1 MPGEHHI
8 LKDLPF
14 YEVARM
20 VDAKAHQDRLVQR
33 KKKRQK
39 VMLRQAL
46 GRNRTAT
53 SSTIRP
59 PIKKKK
65 HAAQDAKKALDPTPA
80 SPSTS
85 TSAPSSAASAEQDL
99 KADLHSTR
107 ANSETKVE
115 SIVPYIICEAEKKEE
130 DMATNL

>member
-1 MPGEHHI
+1 MFGEHHI

-33 KKKRQK
+33 EKKCQK

-46 GRNRTAT
+46 GGNRKAT
-53 SSTIRP
+53 SSTIRL

-85 TSAPSSAASAEQDL
+85 TSAPSSAASTEQDL
-99 KADLHSTR
+99 EADLHSVG
-107 ANSETKVE
+107 ANSETEVE
-115 SIVPYIICEAEKKEE
+115 SIVPHIICEAEENEE
-130 DMATNL
+130 NMANNL

>member
-1 MPGEHHI
+1 MAI
-8 LKDLPF
+8 
-14 YEVARM
+14 
-20 VDAKAHQDRLVQR
+20 
-33 KKKRQK
+33 
-39 VMLRQAL
+39 
-46 GRNRTAT
+46 

-80 SPSTS
+80 SLSTS
-85 TSAPSSAASAEQDL
+85 TSAPSFAASTEQDL
-99 KADLHSTR
+99 EADLHSVR

-115 SIVPYIICEAEKKEE
+115 SIVPHIIYEEEEKEE